1 MEHLDVGLEAAR
13 ARMRKFLGLSYVAVA
28 SYNIIMNVII
38 VWFRGRVQITAS

>member
-1 MEHLDVGLEAAR
+1 MEQLDVGLEA

-28 SYNIIMNVII
+28 SYSIIMNVII